1 MNRAIA
7 IFLSML
13 QSLDVT
19 WRVFVTFLTAVIVVC
34 LTLFVFL
41 PLFLALLKLL
51 LRFLQKTL
59 LGATNFCMKTWGKLV
74 IRSRKKT
81 SRFPQ
86 FLVSAE
92 DFAVRIITSVYRFF
106 DRIIRWNPPY
116 GAISV
121 RVVLVS
127 CILLVLLTAALWVIP
142 GSSRTVAAV
151 YTNWEREYLIS
162 TEESGPVVLFPAI
175 KENVQV
181 YYQLSKSAVLRE
193 APDGEEVK
201 KLTDKSIVLRY
212 LGKTEKQWL
221 KVEYAEENQAVRG
234 WLHESAVSRWRPR
247 KNSFEYIKP
256 GSSLR
261 LSASG
266 VPIFTC
272 KFIGFEKAGDGTIHI
287 ILKE

>member
-1 MNRAIA
+1 MESPLWCDQCSCCPCVVHSAGAADCRIMGNTRVQPHCGSGLYELGKR
-7 IFLSML
+7 IFDKYGRIRPGCSVSGCKRKCTGILP
-13 QSLDVT
+13 
-19 WRVFVTFLTAVIVVC
+19 IVEIC
-34 LTLFVFL
+34 
-41 PLFLALLKLL
+41 
-51 LRFLQKTL
+51 R
-59 LGATNFCMKTWGKLV
+59 
-74 IRSRKKT
+74 
-81 SRFPQ
+81 
-86 FLVSAE
+86 
-92 DFAVRIITSVYRFF
+92 
-106 DRIIRWNPPY
+106 
-116 GAISV
+116 
-121 RVVLVS
+121 
-127 CILLVLLTAALWVIP
+127 P
-142 GSSRTVAAV
+142 G
-151 YTNWEREYLIS
+151 
-162 TEESGPVVLFPAI
+162 
-175 KENVQV
+175 
-181 YYQLSKSAVLRE
+181 E

-287 ILKE
+287 ILKQ